1 MNDDEMEAQMEY
13 WKSKAKAA
21 VAERD
26 EARRE
31 LDFKK
36 KALRNCREAHLAA
49 EAECKS
55 LAAERRETVAEWERE
70 GLRMSAENRRLREAL
85 TERGMTESWRPEW
98 TSPPG
103 DTLRELIEMRGWT
116 QAHLAREIGWSL
128 KHVNRV
134 VQGHETISV
143 DFAMALESLDF
154 GSAEFWMRREG
165 DYRVGVARAALRED
179 A

>member
-1 MNDDEMEAQMEY
+1 MSDHADIVR
-13 WKSKAKAA
+13 KALNFTPDVVGNKPTRKDLAYRA
-21 VAERD
+21 LDALVAERD
-26 EARRE
+26 NY
-31 LDFKK
+31 
-36 KALRNCREAHLAA
+36 KAVYLNLAGGERLGDINATHLSRMIAA
-49 EAECKS
+49 EAEVK
-55 LAAERRETVAEWERE
+55 
-70 GLRMSAENRRLREAL
+70 RLREAL
-85 TERGMTESWRPEW
+85 TERGMTESWRPDW

-165 DYRVGVARAALRED
+165 DYRVGIARAALAPKEED
-179 A
+179 V

>member
-1 MNDDEMEAQMEY
+1 VTRDVMGEDALHAALY
-13 WKSKAKAA
+13 WRARAKAA
-21 VAERD
+21 EGELVAAESQVD
-26 EARRE
+26 TAE
-31 LDFKK
+31 L
-36 KALRNCREAHLAA
+36 RCMAA
-49 EAECKS
+49 EAE
-55 LAAERRETVAEWERE
+55 VA
-70 GLRMSAENRRLREAL
+70 RLREAL
-85 TERGMTESWRPEW
+85 TERGMTESWRPDW

-165 DYRVGVARAALRED
+165 DYRVGVARAALGED